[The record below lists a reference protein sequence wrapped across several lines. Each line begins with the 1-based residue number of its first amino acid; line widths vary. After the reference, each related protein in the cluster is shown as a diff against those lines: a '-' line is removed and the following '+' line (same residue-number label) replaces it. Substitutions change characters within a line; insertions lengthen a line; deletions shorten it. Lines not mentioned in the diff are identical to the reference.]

1 MVWDERLRLAASLYE
16 PCTLG
21 ADIGTDHAYLPWLL
35 LKEGICERM
44 LLCDVSPKS
53 IGQAAATVRKHH
65 LEDRTELILADGLYA
80 LPESGC
86 GCVSVMGMGGE
97 TMAEILRSGK
107 DRLKGAV
114 LVLSCHTEQP
124 LVRRAVRDIG
134 YRLTREELCRAGGR
148 YYIVWRAEPGGW
160 EPSKEEL
167 LYGGL
172 LYETPSPLMKGY
184 CGWRVRVLSAR
195 LKGLRAVEERELPA
209 IREASAELAFYQA
222 QLDRMEKE
230 DAISPADL

>member
-16 PCTLG
+16 PCVLG

-35 LKEGICERM
+35 LREGICERM

-53 IGQAAATVRKHH
+53 IGQAEATVRKHH
-65 LEDRTELILADGLYA
+65 LEDRTELILADGLRA
-80 LPESGC
+80 LPETGC

-97 TMAEILRSGK
+97 TMAQILLEGK

-114 LVLSCHTEQP
+114 LVLSCHTEQS

-148 YYIVWRAEPGGW
+148 YYIVWRAEPGSW
-160 EPSKEEL
+160 DPSEEEL
-167 LYGGL
+167 LYGSLMFKAPSSL
-172 LYETPSPLMKGY
+172 LQGY

-195 LKGLRAVEERELPA
+195 LKGLRAVEERERTA
-209 IREASAELAFYQA
+209 IRETGAELSFYQG
-222 QLDRMEKE
+222 QLDRMEKK
-230 DAISPADL
+230 DAFSPADL